1 MTKSQI
7 QMKLEKLVIQ
17 GNSSILLRQKYVGN
31 HGGGMHIY
39 GYPQKEITHAQL
51 WPRHINTGAI
61 QCSVMSA
68 EY

>member
-39 GYPQKEITHAQL
+39 
-51 WPRHINTGAI
+51 
-61 QCSVMSA
+61 
-68 EY
+68 